1 MQRLLIVG
9 CSGSGKSTLGRRV
22 GDKLGLPVVHMD
34 QHFFRAGWEVKPD
47 DEWNAIV
54 DELVAGDSW
63 VMDGNYSNTFERRIK
78 RADTVIFLDFPTWFC
93 VYRVLKRWLTHLGK
107 TRIDAAPGCPEKM
120 DLEFLGYV
128 LNYNRR
134 SKPKML
140 KLMQGFDGE
149 FVRLNSVKAID
160 AFVAQLDEKR
170 IAS

>member
-22 GDKLGLPVVHMD
+22 GAKLGLPVVHMD
-34 QHFFRAGWEVKPD
+34 QHFFRTGWEIKPD
-47 DEWNAIV
+47 HEWNAIV

-120 DLEFLGYV
+120 DFEFLSYV
-128 LNYNRR
+128 VNYNRR

-140 KLMQGFDGE
+140 KIMQGFDGE
-149 FVRLNSVKAID
+149 FVRLKSVKAID